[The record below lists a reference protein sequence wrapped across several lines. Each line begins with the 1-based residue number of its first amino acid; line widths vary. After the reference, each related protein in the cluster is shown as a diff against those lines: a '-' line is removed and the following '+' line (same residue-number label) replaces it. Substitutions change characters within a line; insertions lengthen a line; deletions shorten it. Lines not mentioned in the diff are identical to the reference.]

1 MSLDL
6 FDLRQNTKYC
16 WNIWFTRFS
25 GHRPIGRE
33 CAWTGLRSHVRCHP
47 RPITQPV
54 KVGHTTGVYDPYS
67 FRRVMW
73 DLLRPTRPN
82 QWKCCETGRTVFR
95 PYPRRLESKHL
106 QMSLQ
111 RQHFGLQFGRKIRR
125 PPECWSGRGLNPRPP
140 VRQTGALPTELTR
153 PCLGFVHTIPDSFCF
168 RKGLLCAH
176 KNCDSGVLSV
186 TERSYAVPTSKLE
199 SHMSHIG

>member
-1 MSLDL
+1 MKALLVSLDL

-47 RPITQPV
+47 HPITQPV

-73 DLLRPTRPN
+73 DLLRPTRTN

-95 PYPRRLESKHL
+95 PYLRRLESLNICRCHYKGSTSGF
-106 QMSLQ
+106 SLAKNKEAPWVLV
-111 RQHFGLQFGRKIRR
+111 RPGVWTRDLPFGR
-125 PPECWSGRGLNPRPP
+125 
-140 VRQTGALPTELTR
+140 QT
-153 PCLGFVHTIPDSFCF
+153 
-168 RKGLLCAH
+168 
-176 KNCDSGVLSV
+176 LSQL
-186 TERSYAVPTSKLE
+186 S
-199 SHMSHIG
+199 